1 LLISAGEIIERR
13 RKLMI
18 PIHYRDS
25 ETEEELGR
33 GFEEV
38 LPAVGQAVFVDDI
51 GECRVVYRWQNGP
64 GASVAYVRRILPE
77 NNYSA

>member
-1 LLISAGEIIERR
+1 
-13 RKLMI
+13 MI

-38 LPAVGQAVFVDDI
+38 LPTVGQSIFVDEV
-51 GECRVVYRWQNGP
+51 GECRVVYRWRNGP
-64 GASVAYVRRILPE
+64 GASVAYVRRILPR
-77 NNYSA
+77 NVLSA